1 MKEFV
6 QTIYSTSKERLNNP
20 ITGTFIISWIILNW
34 RPIMFMAISDKKIED
49 KIVYIDLHF
58 CGSSQ
63 LYWYSLCVVPIYVL
77 IIPYTSLLF
86 EYILEFA
93 RKERNLIAVSKQI
106 QVIENKKEIAIEEL
120 KLEEAQIEFKE
131 RKNVHGLIEDLKRAI
146 IVKDEELQIE
156 RERFSDLRD
165 KTKEESV
172 YLHSRFQEDRKEFKM
187 KIQMLQKENEVLTR
201 ELNQLDKRQNQ
212 NNRSFLLGNMNKQTQ
227 LTK

>member
-1 MKEFV
+1 MKEFI

-49 KIVYIDLHF
+49 KIAYIDLHF
-58 CGSSQ
+58 CSSAQ

-77 IIPYTSLLF
+77 IIPYASLLF

-131 RKNVHGLIEDLKRAI
+131 RKNVHELIEDLKKTI
-146 IVKDEELQIE
+146 IVKDGELQIE

-165 KTKEESV
+165 KTKEESA
-172 YLHSRFQEDRKEFKM
+172 YLHNRFQEDRKEFKM
-187 KIQMLQKENEVLTR
+187 KIQMLQQENEVLTR
-201 ELNQLDKRQNQ
+201 ELNQLDKGQNL
-212 NNRSFLLGNMNKQTQ
+212 NNKRFSLRSMDKQTL